1 MYPTLY
7 HAFKDLFGV
16 EWHWAIFLNSFGFF
30 VAVAFGISSSLLT
43 AEIKRMQSAGFFKS
57 HRVEVWIG
65 RPAPWSEIFVNAVFG
80 FLIGWKFLYL
90 FLGPSEGLE
99 PREIL
104 FSAKGFYVIG
114 VFTALAFGAWRWYE
128 GKKAQLTSPLKET
141 REIWPSDFAGNITM
155 YSALFG
161 FAGAKLFHLIENPS
175 EFVQFFSNP
184 SVESFISG
192 LTVYGGL
199 IFGSMGVLIYARSKK
214 IPLRRLCD
222 AAAPAMIIGYG
233 IGRIGCQVSGDGDW
247 GIANP
252 HPQPAYLAWM
262 PGWLWAYDYPN
273 NVNHDARYE
282 GYLGPLNDTYV
293 EKITDP
299 KVPCYE
305 GYCTHLVPP
314 VYPTPVYETFMATV
328 IFAILW
334 LLRRKLKIPGQ
345 LFALYLIL
353 NGCERFLIEQIR
365 VNNKFELLGMI
376 WTQAELIA
384 VGFIATGFGLMAFLS
399 RYKRP
404 HTQLSQDGQQ
414 N

>member
-1 MYPTLY
+1 
-7 HAFKDLFGV
+7 
-16 EWHWAIFLNSFGFF
+16 
-30 VAVAFGISSSLLT
+30 
-43 AEIKRMQSAGFFKS
+43 Q
-57 HRVEVWIG
+57 
-65 RPAPWSEIFVNAVFG
+65 
-80 FLIGWKFLYL
+80 
-90 FLGPSEGLE
+90 
-99 PREIL
+99 
-104 FSAKGFYVIG
+104 
-114 VFTALAFGAWRWYE
+114 
-128 GKKAQLTSPLKET
+128 KAQLTSPLKET

-399 RYKRP
+399 RDKRP
-404 HTQLSQDGQQ
+404 QTQLSQDGQQ

>member
-7 HAFKDLFGV
+7 HAFRDLLGV
-16 EWHWAIFLNSFGFF
+16 EWPWAQFLNSFGFF
-30 VAVAFGISSSLLT
+30 VAVAFGVSSWLLT
-43 AEIKRMQSAGFFKS
+43 SELRRMQTVGLFKS
-57 HRVEVWIG
+57 QKIEVWRG
-65 RPAPWSEIFVNAVFG
+65 KPAPWSEIITNAFFG

-90 FLGPSEGLE
+90 FFGPSEGLE

-104 FSAKGFYVIG
+104 FSSRGYFVFGFISSI
-114 VFTALAFGAWRWYE
+114 AFGAWRWYE
-128 GKKAQLTSPLKET
+128 GRKSQLAVPVKESK
-141 REIWPSDFAGNITM
+141 EIWPLDYAGNITM

-161 FAGAKLFHLIENPS
+161 FAGAKLFHLIENPR
-175 EFVQFFSNP
+175 EFIQFFTHP

-199 IFGSMGVLIYARSKK
+199 IFGSLGVLLYARSKK

-252 HPQPAYLAWM
+252 HPQPGIISWM

-282 GYLGPLNDTYV
+282 GYLGPLNDTHV
-293 EKITDP
+293 VRITDP
-299 KVPCYE
+299 EVPCYD

-314 VYPTPVYETFMATV
+314 VYPTPVYETFMAFI
-328 IFAILW
+328 IFMVLW
-334 LLRRKLKIPGQ
+334 LVRRKLKIPGQ
-345 LFALYLIL
+345 LFSLYLVL

-365 VNNKFELLGMI
+365 VNNKFDLLGMT

-384 VGFIATGFGLMAFLS
+384 VGFILAGIGFWIYLS
-399 RYKRP
+399 RSKKAP
-404 HTQLSQDGQQ
+404 TGMFNEGH
-414 N
+414 

>member
-1 MYPTLY
+1 M
-7 HAFKDLFGV
+7 
-16 EWHWAIFLNSFGFF
+16 
-30 VAVAFGISSSLLT
+30 AVAFGVSSWLLS
-43 AEIKRMQSAGFFKS
+43 AELKRMQISGLFKA
-57 HRVEVWIG
+57 RTIEVWKG
-65 RPAPWSEIFVNAVFG
+65 RPAPWHEILTNAFFG

-90 FLGPSEGLE
+90 LLGPSEDIE

-104 FSAKGFYVIG
+104 FSMRGYWALGLILAIVFG
-114 VFTALAFGAWRWYE
+114 VWRWYE
-128 GKKAQLTSPLKET
+128 GKKTQLAIPVKESK
-141 REIWPSDFAGNITM
+141 EIWPLDFAGNITM

-161 FAGAKLFHLIENPS
+161 FAGAKLFHLIENPR
-175 EFVQFFSNP
+175 EFVEFFTNP
-184 SVESFISG
+184 SIESFISG
-192 LTVYGGL
+192 LTVYGGI
-199 IFGSMGVLIYARSKK
+199 IFGSVGVLLYARSQK

-247 GIANP
+247 GIANT
-252 HPQPAYLAWM
+252 HPQPAYLSWM

-282 GYLGPLNDTYV
+282 GYLGTLNDTNV

-299 KVPCYE
+299 NTPCYE

-314 VYPTPVYETFMATV
+314 VYPTPVYETIMATL
-328 IFAILW
+328 IFIVLW
-334 LLRRKLKIPGQ
+334 LLRRKMKIPGQ
-345 LFALYLIL
+345 LFSLYLIL

-365 VNNKFELLGMI
+365 VNNKFDIWGMT

-384 VGFIATGFGLMAFLS
+384 VGFMAAGFSLFIFLQR
-399 RYKRP
+399 RY
-404 HTQLSQDGQQ
+404 SVS